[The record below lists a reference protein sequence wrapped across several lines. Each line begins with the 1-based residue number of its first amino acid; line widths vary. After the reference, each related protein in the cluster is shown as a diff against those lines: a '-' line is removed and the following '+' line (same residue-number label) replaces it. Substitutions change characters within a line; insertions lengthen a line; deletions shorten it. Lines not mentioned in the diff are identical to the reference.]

1 MPRPSAKRSAKLNG
15 RSSRS
20 GRLSSD
26 DDDYRVHPLVLAVL
40 QAVQRATAD
49 RRPPYYVSVEGLALA
64 DYPERIDAA
73 VMLAVLSGWLVAGG
87 KPAHPQILRPFE

>member
-1 MPRPSAKRSAKLNG
+1 MMTTIAS
-15 RSSRS
+15 
-20 GRLSSD
+20 
-26 DDDYRVHPLVLAVL
+26 HPLVLAVL

-73 VMLAVLSGWLVAGG
+73 VMLAVLPGWLVAGG
-87 KPAHPQILRPFE
+87 KPAHSVAITGAGVAPLRKHDLN